1 MRFIG
6 TRRTIS
12 THNAVTPNWSAYW
25 TKENEAYKE
34 AERRSG
40 ILTEL
45 EPHLSAIKLQDSLQW
60 LAKLPENERNEA
72 IDKVIE
78 ALKKQEKEEARKAM
92 QAEMAANMPKTP
104 TATPT
109 PPTGN
114 RRAQAEL
121 PDKPARGISITR
133 RS

>member
-1 MRFIG
+1 MASGNHNKMVKKLRRMAKNKKNKDYQDQIYYAIGNIYLANQDAPPGVSGHSAVPQNGIAKPWYCCVWVRFIG

-25 TKENEAYKE
+25 TKKMKLTK

-60 LAKLPENERNEA
+60 LAKLPENR
-72 IDKVIE
+72 
-78 ALKKQEKEEARKAM
+78 
-92 QAEMAANMPKTP
+92 T
-104 TATPT
+104 
-109 PPTGN
+109 
-114 RRAQAEL
+114 
-121 PDKPARGISITR
+121 
-133 RS
+133 